1 MSYQA
6 TVFKVMIA
14 SPSDVAAE
22 RNVIREVIT
31 EWNNLNADARR
42 TVLLSIGWETV
53 YPTAHATAC
62 TICEMQL
69 LGRTVTDLWRVS
81 VA

>member
-14 SPSDVAAE
+14 SPGDVAAE

-31 EWNNLNADARR
+31 EWNNVNADARR
-42 TVLLSIGWETV
+42 TVSIASWMGNALRSGDGES
-53 YPTAHATAC
+53 TAGNN
-62 TICEMQL
+62 Q
-69 LGRTVTDLWRVS
+69 
-81 VA
+81 